1 MIAFSLF
8 IRYNSLVRIKWSF
21 DMTYTK
27 KLKQYLEEKNLWEV
41 FSYLFFGGCTFVVNF
56 ITYFLFKDLLHFNY
70 IIANLIAW
78 ILSVLFAYITNK
90 LYVFES
96 RGQTL
101 AQNLKELFLFFAA
114 RILTLGFDMGSL
126 SFCLEVL
133 KTSDFIAKFVS
144 QFIVI
149 LSNYIFSKLIIFKKS
164 K

>member
-1 MIAFSLF
+1 
-8 IRYNSLVRIKWSF
+8 
-21 DMTYTK
+21 
-27 KLKQYLEEKNLWEV
+27 
-41 FSYLFFGGCTFVVNF
+41 
-56 ITYFLFKDLLHFNY
+56 
-70 IIANLIAW
+70 LIAW

-96 RGQTL
+96 RGKTF

-133 KTSDFIAKFVS
+133 KTNDFIAKFVS

-149 LSNYIFSKLIIFKKS
+149 LSNYIFSKMIIFKKS

>member
-1 MIAFSLF
+1 
-8 IRYNSLVRIKWSF
+8 
-21 DMTYTK
+21 MTYTK
-27 KLKQYLEEKNLWEV
+27 KIKQYLEEKNLWEV

-70 IIANLIAW
+70 ILANLIAW

-96 RGQTL
+96 RGKTF

-114 RILTLGFDMGSL
+114 RILTLG
-126 SFCLEVL
+126 FCLEVL

-149 LSNYIFSKLIIFKKS
+149 LSNYIFSKMIIFKKS